1 MRILIATGVFAPDIG
16 GPATYSKLLADELP
30 RRGID
35 VSVLSFRS
43 VRHLPKAVRHLA
55 YFLKA
60 LRASVRADM
69 VFAQDPVSV
78 GLPAL
83 CAAKMLRKRFI
94 LKVVGDYAWEQYQN
108 KMQNEKSK
116 MQSDSVKI
124 KNIDEF
130 QKERFDFVTE
140 MRRKIQKFVANNAEK
155 VIVPSAYLKMI
166 IAQWGVPSEKIQV
179 IYNACEAPTVLESKD
194 EARKAFGLK
203 GKVIVSIGRLVPWKG
218 FWGLI
223 DIMPKLL
230 TDIPDLVLVVVGD
243 GPQRHELEKHAEG
256 LGIDGHVIFTGRAER
271 ENVWRYL
278 RAADVF
284 VLNTAY
290 EGFSH
295 QILEAMA
302 LGTPIIT
309 TAVGGN
315 VEVIDNG
322 ENGVLVAYNDKEALT
337 KAFRHVLGDAIFA
350 CTLAQNA
357 EKKAG
362 LFSIERM
369 IQETINVLHV

>member
-1 MRILIATGVFAPDIG
+1 MNKRILIATGVFAPDIG

-43 VRHLPKAVRHLA
+43 VRHLPKAIRHGA
-55 YFLKA
+55 YFMKA
-60 LRASVRADM
+60 LRASVRADV

-83 CAAKMLRKRFI
+83 CATKILRKRFI
-94 LKVVGDYAWEQYQN
+94 LKVVGDYAWEQYCQRS
-108 KMQNEKSK
+108 EG
-116 MQSDSVKI
+116 I
-124 KNIDEF
+124 KNFLTLDEF
-130 QKERFDFVTE
+130 QHTRCDRVTE
-140 MRRKIQKFVANNAEK
+140 LRRSIQHFVARHAEK
-155 VIVPSAYLKMI
+155 VIVPSAYLKTI
-166 IAQWGVPSEKIQV
+166 IMQWGVPSEKIQV
-179 IYNACEAPTVLESKD
+179 IYNACETPTVLESK
-194 EARKAFGLK
+194 EEVQKALGLK

-218 FWGLI
+218 FLGLI
-223 DIMPKLL
+223 DITSKMLRE
-230 TDIPDLVLVVVGD
+230 IPGLVLVIVGD
-243 GPQRHELEKHAEG
+243 GPQRADLEKHAEK
-256 LGIDGHVIFTGRAER
+256 LGVDSHVIFTGRAER

-278 RAADVF
+278 TAADVF
-284 VLNTAY
+284 ALNTAY

-337 KAFRHVLGDAIFA
+337 QGLRRVLGDGAFA
-350 CTLAQNA
+350 DMLAQNA
-357 EKKAG
+357 KKKAEM
-362 LFSIERM
+362 FSIKRM
-369 IQETINVLHV
+369 IEETISVLRV